1 MAFIYIFLK
10 HIQKDLIFFPYLI
23 QVKGLSRF
31 LSFYIKLDKI
41 SEIYKKLFFS
51 K

>member
-10 HIQKDLIFFPYLI
+10 HIQKDLIFFSLFNAGQGII
-23 QVKGLSRF
+23 QVFVILRQ
-31 LSFYIKLDKI
+31 IRQI